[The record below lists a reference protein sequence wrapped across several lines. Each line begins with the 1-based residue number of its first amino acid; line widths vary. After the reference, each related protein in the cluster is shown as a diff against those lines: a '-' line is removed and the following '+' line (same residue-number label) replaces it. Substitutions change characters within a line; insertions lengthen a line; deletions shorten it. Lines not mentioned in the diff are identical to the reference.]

1 MIAWL
6 LSELL
11 IPLGVV
17 EPLTLQE
24 LVFRMT
30 PGCSS
35 PSDRLTAKLCGLIS
49 LKGEDIMLQSQTEVP
64 IKYHRLRT
72 SLPARLWRWKVV
84 SGWKWKGDVEHI
96 NVLEARAAMTSIR
109 WRVLQK
115 KQTNIRCIHLVDSL
129 VVLHALTRGRSSSRK
144 LRRTMMRI
152 SAYLLASGLQPL
164 WAYVDTKQ
172 NPADKPSRWGVRK
185 KWLKK

>member
-1 MIAWL
+1 MGFPAGFTQQCFRKAKQDSQEHEDCRLSLVGNSWHVGVIAWL

-30 PGCSS
+30 PGCSSTLQGLLLRPPLSQGPRTFS

-115 KQTNIRCIHLVDSL
+115 KTNQHSL
-129 VVLHALTRGRSSSRK
+129 YSFG
-144 LRRTMMRI
+144 
-152 SAYLLASGLQPL
+152 
-164 WAYVDTKQ
+164 
-172 NPADKPSRWGVRK
+172 
-185 KWLKK
+185 